1 MAGEPRVR
9 TREAQ
14 IERLERRLDAIPKDT
29 QFQFAVAG
37 VMRGIL
43 DVLKDDAREAAEGST
58 S

>member
-1 MAGEPRVR
+1 MASEPRVR

-14 IERLERRLDAIPKDT
+14 IERLERRLARVYSNPMDMVPIL
-29 QFQFAVAG
+29 
-37 VMRGIL
+37 RGIL